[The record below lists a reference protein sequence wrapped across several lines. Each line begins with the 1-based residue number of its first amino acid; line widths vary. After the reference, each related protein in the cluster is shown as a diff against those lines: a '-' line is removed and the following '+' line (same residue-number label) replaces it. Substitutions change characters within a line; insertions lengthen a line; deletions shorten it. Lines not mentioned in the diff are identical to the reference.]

1 MNECTCLSEG
11 PRRPDVIDERY
22 IGRDDTGG
30 RFADVSLLRC
40 SRCRRLWLRY
50 AVEYEA
56 YSRSGRWA
64 AAPIDQTAA
73 VTMTPEVAAPFLD
86 RAELC
91 IVGGVLLRPPRA
103 QGSRPVSLG
112 DLNQSGLRQRPGYAA
127 CLRRTHHHV
136 LFSHQRHALDQ
147 RRKSCEPR
155 RQGNVRYPHGRQ
167 RPTQR
172 NGRATGVVIRFAQA
186 RNTNTLGERRSDYR
200 CGTT

>member
-91 IVGGVLLRPPRA
+91 IVGGSYY
-103 QGSRPVSLG
+103 GH
-112 DLNQSGLRQRPGYAA
+112 PG
-127 CLRRTHHHV
+127 RR
-136 LFSHQRHALDQ
+136 
-147 RRKSCEPR
+147 
-155 RQGNVRYPHGRQ
+155 GRG
-167 RPTQR
+167 PFHW
-172 NGRATGVVIRFAQA
+172 GI
-186 RNTNTLGERRSDYR
+186 
-200 CGTT
+200 